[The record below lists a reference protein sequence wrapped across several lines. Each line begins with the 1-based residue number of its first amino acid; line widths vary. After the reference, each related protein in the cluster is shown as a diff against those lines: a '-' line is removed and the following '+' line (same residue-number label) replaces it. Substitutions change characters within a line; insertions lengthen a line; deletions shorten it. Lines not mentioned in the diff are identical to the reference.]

1 MRRSKARLAFSG
13 KSVIERRPC
22 RLCRRATL
30 HTMRRHRSGGR
41 VVAEVTD
48 CRERREFPSARID
61 VRDAEGEL
69 ATIKPTD
76 E

>member
-1 MRRSKARLAFSG
+1 
-13 KSVIERRPC
+13 
-22 RLCRRATL
+22 
-30 HTMRRHRSGGR
+30 MRRHRSGGR